1 MFIGILTVSGQRS
14 SHQEGSHC
22 EAKADVNHADN
33 DGWTPLRSAAW
44 AGHVNVVDILL
55 DCNAEVSVQ

>member
-1 MFIGILTVSGQRS
+1 MVFLQGHEVIVRAMI
-14 SHQEGSHC
+14 

-44 AGHVNVVDILL
+44 AGHVDVVDILL
-55 DCNAEVSVQ
+55 ENDAEVFLRTIS